1 MDTPRTV
8 EAGQFNLHE
17 QRAVKAW
24 ARLSMP
30 DREPTR
36 VVILKPENKTSSVYR
51 LDGLGPSG
59 SAVIAKRKRIGSMA
73 LELTI
78 YREILPHTGL
88 RTLDCYGFTDDP
100 DPGFGWLFSK
110 TRVTRSLISIIRNI
124 VAWPQNGLQ
133 CYTVALRVT
142 PGQRTGS
149 PAGD

>member
-1 MDTPRTV
+1 MRNPQTFEV
-8 EAGQFNLHE
+8 GQANLIEH
-17 QRAVKAW
+17 RAVKAW
-24 ARLSMP
+24 ARLCPPS
-30 DREPTR
+30 REPIR
-36 VVILKPENKTSSVYR
+36 VTVLKPENKTSSVYR

-124 VAWPQNGLQ
+124 VAWPQNGSQ

-142 PGQRTGS
+142 PGQR
-149 PAGD
+149 